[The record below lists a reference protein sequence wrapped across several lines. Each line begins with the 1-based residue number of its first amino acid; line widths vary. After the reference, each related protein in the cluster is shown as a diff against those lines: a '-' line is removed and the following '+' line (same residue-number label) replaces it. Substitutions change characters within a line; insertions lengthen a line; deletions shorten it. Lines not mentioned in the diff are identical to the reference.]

1 MGHVGHGCHPT
12 IGSLQTEST
21 HDSSVGG
28 QAAFVGHCQSGRRE
42 KKIRE
47 KNNPQ
52 WFVLAN
58 TDGKLAAVITDVVHG
73 L

>member
-1 MGHVGHGCHPT
+1 MVCGD
-12 IGSLQTEST
+12 ISLRKE
-21 HDSSVGG
+21 
-28 QAAFVGHCQSGRRE
+28 RE
-42 KKIRE
+42 REREREIRE